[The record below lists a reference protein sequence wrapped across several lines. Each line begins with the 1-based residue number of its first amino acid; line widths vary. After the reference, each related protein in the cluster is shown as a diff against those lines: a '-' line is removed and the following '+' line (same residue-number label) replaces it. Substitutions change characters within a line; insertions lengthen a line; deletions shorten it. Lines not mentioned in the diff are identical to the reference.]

1 MVRGA
6 HIVWRVVARCSA
18 SVTHQT
24 QWVALMTKDHREHP
38 RPFQDR
44 PTLPPLPA
52 LVFICLA
59 MTAGAALLADM
70 LCRVL

>member
-1 MVRGA
+1 
-6 HIVWRVVARCSA
+6 
-18 SVTHQT
+18 
-24 QWVALMTKDHREHP
+24 MTKDHREHP